1 MRSLVPTVTLVG
13 AVLLLPFPAAAA
25 SPPTSPE
32 QAAMAGESED
42 ARHRTSARPR
52 ARSLVA
58 EAAQQAAEH
67 QQVLGALFDQAEDHE
82 QEEQEREQ
90 ERAERAAALAAVGWT
105 GDVDDAVAVRPI
117 TSYYVSAGFGVAGP
131 RWASVHSGL
140 DLAAP
145 TGTTIVAAAD
155 ATVTS
160 VGDAGAYGLRTVLT
174 LEDGTELWYC
184 HQSASLVTAGDVVGI
199 ADPVGLV
206 GSTGNSTGP
215 HLHLEVR
222 PGGGA
227 AIDPVPWFAAH
238 GIQF

>member
-1 MRSLVPTVTLVG
+1 
-13 AVLLLPFPAAAA
+13 
-25 SPPTSPE
+25 
-32 QAAMAGESED
+32 MAGEAED

-105 GDVDDAVAVRPI
+105 GDDVDDAVAVRPI

-215 HLHLEVR
+215 PLHLEVR

>member
-1 MRSLVPTVTLVG
+1 MRLVVPAVALVG
-13 AVLLLPFPAAAA
+13 AVLLMPAPAAAA

-32 QAAMAGESED
+32 QAAMPGETED
-42 ARHRTSARPR
+42 VRERAARHGARALVDQA
-52 ARSLVA
+52 AR
-58 EAAQQAAEH
+58 QAAEH
-67 QQVLGALFDQAEDHE
+67 QQVLGALFDQAEHHE
-82 QEEQEREQ
+82 QDEQ
-90 ERAERAAALAAVGWT
+90 ERAERAAALAAVGWN
-105 GDVDDAVAVRPI
+105 GDDVDDAVAVRPL
-117 TSYYVSAGFGVAGP
+117 TSYYVSAGYGVSGP
-131 RWASVHSGL
+131 RWATVHSGL

-145 TGTTIVAAAD
+145 TGTALVAASD

-160 VGDAGAYGLRTVLT
+160 VGDAGAYGLRTILT

-184 HQSASLVTAGDVVGI
+184 HQSAALVSAGDVVGI

-206 GSTGNSTGP
+206 GTTGNSTGP